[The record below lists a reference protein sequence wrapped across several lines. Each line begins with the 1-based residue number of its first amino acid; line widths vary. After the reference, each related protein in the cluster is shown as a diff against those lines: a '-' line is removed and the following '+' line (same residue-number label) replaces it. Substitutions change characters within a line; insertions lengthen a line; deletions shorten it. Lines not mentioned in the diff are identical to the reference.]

1 LSFVK
6 NLPPL
11 CAGFQEQG
19 VDYLGDWIKE
29 IVLKEVD
36 ELTDKHKAID
46 APRFNNDKK
55 YKRLTTEAIDAKTMA
70 LKKINFFK
78 AQAEQE
84 CRSGHFNIQFLE
96 RIADRPFMDWAH
108 PSTELELETGDS
120 GFPWKQV
127 LGADAHVD
135 FKLWRPEGMS
145 EQNRRVMIN
154 QIAENRN
161 VRLVQVEV
169 NKQTAPLQ
177 VPQDG
182 WSSSSISWKDSLAVR
197 NAPGIINMLL
207 QCFDGLEELNL
218 RYSSASNSRG
228 LRMGIGQFG
237 ALFT

>member
-1 LSFVK
+1 LS
-6 NLPPL
+6 
-11 CAGFQEQG
+11 AGFQEQG

-46 APRFNNDKK
+46 APKFNNDKK
-55 YKRLTTEAIDAKTMA
+55 YKHLTTEAIDAKTMA

-78 AQAEQE
+78 AQAVRE
-84 CRSGHFNIQFLE
+84 RSGGHFNIQLLE

-127 LGADAHVD
+127 LGKDARVD
-135 FKLWRPEGMS
+135 FKVWRPEGMS
-145 EQNRRVMIN
+145 EQHRRVMIN
-154 QIAENRN
+154 SIAANHN
-161 VRLVQVEV
+161 VRLVEVQV
-169 NKQTAPLQ
+169 NGQTAPLQ
-177 VPQDG
+177 VPQG
-182 WSSSSISWKDSLAVR
+182 WSASSISWENSLAVR

-218 RYSSASNSRG
+218 RYS
-228 LRMGIGQFG
+228 
-237 ALFT
+237 